1 MEHRV
6 EPGASEINVV
16 APLVESRAQETAGKL
31 EDLVQDITDETPTV
45 APTRRAW
52 EQILLQDLT
61 RLVNSFDDETN
72 EFLTTIIKLL
82 KASGNSTVEIGK
94 LMDDWI
100 RTLYT
105 ASSKENTEGGIE
117 SDSCQK
123 KPSGRKID
131 CH

>member
-6 EPGASEINVV
+6 EPGAIEINVV

-31 EDLVQDITDETPTV
+31 GHLVQDITDETPTV

-82 KASGNSTVEIGK
+82 KASGKSTVEIGK

-123 KPSGRKID
+123 KSSGRKID